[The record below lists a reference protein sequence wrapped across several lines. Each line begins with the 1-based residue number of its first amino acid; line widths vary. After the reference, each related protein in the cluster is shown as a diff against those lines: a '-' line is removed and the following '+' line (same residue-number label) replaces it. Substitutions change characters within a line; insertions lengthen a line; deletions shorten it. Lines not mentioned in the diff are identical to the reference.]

1 MHGNMNE
8 QFQLYRL
15 MGPVGG
21 QITEM
26 LKNVEIPWKTPSQKF
41 SNFSCAFFWTF
52 HETGAVVRS

>member
-26 LKNVEIPWKTPSQKF
+26 LKNVEIP
-41 SNFSCAFFWTF
+41 
-52 HETGAVVRS
+52 